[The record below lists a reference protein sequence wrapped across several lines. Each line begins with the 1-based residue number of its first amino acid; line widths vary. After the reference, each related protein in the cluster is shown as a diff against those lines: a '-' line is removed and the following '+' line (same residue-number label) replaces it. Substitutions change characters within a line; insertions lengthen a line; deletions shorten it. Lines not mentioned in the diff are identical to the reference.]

1 MKKTAKDFSRKK
13 IAEIATQYAQTNF
26 AYSHDYF
33 SREYGISKAT
43 FYTVLEKAV
52 IENIVD
58 DKTVELMA
66 KKAAY
71 NSQTKAEEA
80 GKQRSRKHYD
90 YLTLKRH
97 QYMPSK
103 EQAIIWTT
111 EYARCKYNKNDF
123 TTKNFITNA
132 LLNRV
137 IYKAIV
143 ENWVT
148 DDVVNLLKE
157 KSLGKDNSEKVIE
170 FWKNIENFRNEN
182 KKSQG

>member
-1 MKKTAKDFSRKK
+1 MKKTVRDLSRKK

-33 SREYGISKAT
+33 SREYAISKGT
-43 FYTVLEKAV
+43 FYTALEKAV

-58 DKTVELMA
+58 DKTVEQMA
-66 KKAAY
+66 AKAAY
-71 NSQTKAEEA
+71 NSQVKAAEA
-80 GKQRSRKHYD
+80 GKQRSKKHYD
-90 YLTLKRH
+90 YLLLKRR

-111 EYARCKYNKNDF
+111 EYANCKYHKNDF
-123 TTKNFITNA
+123 ATKNFITVA

-143 ENWVT
+143 DSWVT
-148 DDVVNLLKE
+148 DDIVELLKE
-157 KSLGKDNSEKVIE
+157 KSLSKEQSQKVIK
-170 FWKNIENFRNEN
+170 FWENIEYFRNGN
-182 KKSQG
+182 KKDQG

>member
-1 MKKTAKDFSRKK
+1 MKNTAKDFSRKK
-13 IAEIATQYAQTNF
+13 IAKIATQYAETNF

-33 SREYGISKAT
+33 SREYNISKGT

-58 DKTVELMA
+58 DKIVKMMA
-66 KKAAY
+66 QKAAH
-71 NSQTKAEEA
+71 NSQEKANEA
-80 GKQRSRKHYD
+80 GKQRSAKHYE
-90 YLTLKRH
+90 YLILKRK
-97 QYMPSK
+97 QYMPPK
-103 EQAIIWTT
+103 KQAIMWTI
-111 EYARCKYNKNDF
+111 EYAYCKYSKNDF
-123 TTKNFITNA
+123 VTKNFITIA

-148 DDVVNLLKE
+148 DEIVKILKE
-157 KSLGKDNSEKVIE
+157 KSLNKDSSEKVIT
-170 FWKNIENFRNEN
+170 FWEKIEKFRIEN